1 MNLKIKRIG
10 PVDVQ
15 VPQYATDG
23 SAGLDLCA
31 AIDQPVWLQPGE
43 RRKSG
48 TGIAIE
54 LPPGYEGQV
63 RARSGLAVKHGLG
76 MVNGVGTIDSD
87 YRGEIAAILVNHGH
101 QAVKIEPLMRCA
113 QLVIAKVE
121 RAVIEVV
128 GELSDT
134 VRGEGGFGSTGVKP

>member
-1 MNLKIKRIG
+1 MKLQIKRLN
-10 PVDVQ
+10 PALSAPAYQ
-15 VPQYATDG
+15 TAG

-31 AIDQPVWLQPGE
+31 SLEASVWIQPGE
-43 RRKSG
+43 RRHIG

-63 RARSGLAVKHGLG
+63 RARSGLALKHGIG

-87 YRGEIAAILVNHGH
+87 YRGEVGLLLVNHGH
-101 QAVKIEPLMRCA
+101 VPVKIEPGMRCG

-121 RAVIEVV
+121 RAEVEVV
-128 GELSDT
+128 EELSET
-134 VRGEGGFGSTGVKP
+134 RRGEGGYGSTGT

>member
-1 MNLKIKRIG
+1 MNLRIKRLG
-10 PVDVQ
+10 PVDVPT
-15 VPQYATDG
+15 PQYATAG

-43 RRKSG
+43 RRHIG

-63 RARSGLAVKHGLG
+63 RARSGLAVKYGIG

-87 YRGEIAAILVNHGH
+87 YRGELGVILVNHGQ
-101 QAVKIEPLMRCA
+101 QAFKVEPLMRCA

-121 RAVIEVV
+121 RAEIQVV
-128 GELSDT
+128 DELGET
-134 VRGEGGFGSTGVKP
+134 GRGAGGFGSTGR